1 MPGEGGSAR
10 GLGFILVLTPFLL
23 WTFLL
28 VVIPHI
34 DLLLI
39 SLREKVAPRV
49 FETGLGNYDAFFGER
64 VYVMALVRTVVMSLI
79 ATALTLLI
87 GFPVAYYIAKIAKG
101 RARTG
106 LFMIC
111 LIPFWVS
118 ELVRVFGWMILLR
131 ETGIISGLLQYLGL
145 VDGPVELLYNDVA
158 VMVGL
163 VYTSMLFMVVPLI
176 STLDSLDDALI
187 EAGYDLGG
195 NGFVVLREVV
205 VPHAMPGIVAGCIVV
220 FMLSLGNYLTPT
232 LLGGK
237 NSQWFTAQIYSQ
249 FITRFNWEV
258 GSAFGFVLLAA
269 SSLIVWLA
277 LQRHRP
283 VALHHHRAG
292 IGDAELAAA
301 KPAAARRLCRL
312 HRAVPVLSGG
322 TLAVVATFAFN
333 DSLAPSLP
341 WRGFTLDWFFGSTEP
356 KLGLFFDR
364 NIMRGIG
371 NSLMVG
377 VRHHGAGAAV
387 RHHDGLPVRA
397 LRVPPEGPVLHA
409 DAGAA
414 GDPRRHT
421 RHLHPRLLQ
430 QRRQCGGR
438 PLRHRARRRCG
449 RGWFWSSSASSPS
462 SPPIATLVIAAR
474 LRKFDRSLEEAALN
488 LGASQPA
495 VLATVTLP
503 YLKPALIG
511 AGLIAFLMSFENF
524 NTTLMLVGFRSAAHH
539 HHVRPHEAGLDP
551 SAERR
556 VAVPDDRFRPAR
568 ADQRAGAARQDG
580 ELGP

>member
-1 MPGEGGSAR
+1 MTGGSMLVEGGSAR
-10 GLGFILVLTPFLL
+10 RLGFILVLTPFLL

-64 VYVMALVRTVVMSLI
+64 VYVMALARTVVMSLI

-277 LQRHRP
+277 LRVTGQS
-283 VALHHHRAG
+283 
-292 IGDAELAAA
+292 
-301 KPAAARRLCRL
+301 
-312 HRAVPVLSGG
+312 LS
-322 TLAVVATFAFN
+322 TT
-333 DSLAPSLP
+333 
-341 WRGFTLDWFFGSTEP
+341 
-356 KLGLFFDR
+356 
-364 NIMRGIG
+364 I
-371 NSLMVG
+371 
-377 VRHHGAGAAV
+377 
-387 RHHDGLPVRA
+387 
-397 LRVPPEGPVLHA
+397 
-409 DAGAA
+409 
-414 GDPRRHT
+414 
-421 RHLHPRLLQ
+421 
-430 QRRQCGGR
+430 
-438 PLRHRARRRCG
+438 G
-449 RGWFWSSSASSPS
+449 RG
-462 SPPIATLVIAAR
+462 
-474 LRKFDRSLEEAALN
+474 
-488 LGASQPA
+488 
-495 VLATVTLP
+495 
-503 YLKPALIG
+503 
-511 AGLIAFLMSFENF
+511 
-524 NTTLMLVGFRSAAHH
+524 
-539 HHVRPHEAGLDP
+539 
-551 SAERR
+551 
-556 VAVPDDRFRPAR
+556 
-568 ADQRAGAARQDG
+568 
-580 ELGP
+580 